1 MGKAIFSCH
10 SVKLNQSSSSSID
23 NNVIQYSERETQFS
37 KQLTRLSFEFQNDLL
52 TEFGKN

>member
-23 NNVIQYSERETQFS
+23 NNVIQYSERERQFS
-37 KQLTRLSFEFQNDLL
+37 KQLNRLSFEFQNDLL
-52 TEFGKN
+52 TELGKN